1 MSCVDQGMCKKWE
14 STHDS
19 HRMKIRF
26 TTRAYPD
33 EFLLVMSSM
42 NATLLSCAFEALPA
56 VANERGMEYAAFLD
70 VSHIRR
76 TMVGP
81 FIPLISSCPG
91 HFEGQKLKN
100 NAT

>member
-1 MSCVDQGMCKKWE
+1 MCKKWE

-91 HFEGQKLKN
+91 HFEGQQLKN